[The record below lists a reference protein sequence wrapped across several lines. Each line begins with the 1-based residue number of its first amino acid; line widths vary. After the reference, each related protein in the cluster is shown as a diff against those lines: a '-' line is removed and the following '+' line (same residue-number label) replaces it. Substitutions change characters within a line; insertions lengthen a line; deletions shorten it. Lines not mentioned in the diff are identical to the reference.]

1 MVQKKQI
8 QTDSFLQFKYVSSP
22 LFSPDGKLISF
33 VVMSPD
39 LKKNRYPANLYLADN
54 DGKNVRQL
62 TVGGDAKTY
71 CWSGADTVLFSA
83 KRGEKYQQLAKEDSD
98 FTVFYEIS
106 VRGGEAQEAFCLP
119 IPVTGIR
126 RINDDLFLL
135 STFCHSGRQAFYETP
150 IEERQEKA
158 KEYNSECCYT
168 FEDQPFWTDNQGI
181 TSGRRSGV
189 CLYRRSTGELTRV
202 TDPFFSAVSV
212 DCDGKYVLLSGESY
226 TGSRPKLHGLYVYT
240 IATGETRCLIQPGTR
255 EVGISVLWGENAFF
269 ASKPAD
275 VHEDTRMY
283 CDMFLM
289 PLQGGEARLLRSY
302 DHYIGRGT
310 LNSDARLGGGRTM
323 KVEDG
328 VCYFVTTRGDSAH
341 LYALRRDGT
350 LEGIVTQEGSC
361 DSFDVQNGHVVVCG
375 LYGDQ
380 LAELYLDGEQI
391 TRFND
396 MSQWQI
402 SAPRSY
408 TFSASDGSELTG
420 WVMEPAGY
428 EPGRK
433 YPAILHI
440 HGGPCTAFSAIY
452 HHEMQVW
459 ANHGYFVVFCN
470 PRGSD
475 GKGEAFANIRGKYGT
490 IDYEDLMNFLDCALA
505 AYPDTDPE
513 RVGVTGG
520 SYGGFM
526 TNWIV
531 GHTDRFVCAVSQ
543 RSISNWIVMEH
554 TSDIGAYFAPREMA
568 ASTQTDVEKMW
579 FHSPL
584 KYAAHVKTPT
594 LFIHSDHDFRCHMV
608 ESVAMYSALIQQGV
622 ETQLCIIQGESHGLS
637 RNGHPSLRVTRMEK
651 ILAWLDAHL
660 LTGRPSAEA

>member
-310 LNSDARLGGGRTM
+310 LNSDARLGGGKGIM
-323 KVEDG
+323 AEGDKVLFLSTVGERSD
-328 VCYFVTTRGDSAH
+328 
-341 LYALRRDGT
+341 LYSVDAQGNISQPLTPD
-350 LEGIVTQEGSC
+350 GSC
-361 DSFDVQNGHVVVCG
+361 DSFDRFGGNTVWVGM
-375 LYGDQ
+375 YGSS
-380 LAELYLDGEQI
+380 LPELYLNGQAV
-391 TRFND
+391 TSFNKEYTETHQL
-396 MSQWQI
+396 SQPEPLAYHGDAEIQ
-402 SAPRSY
+402 
-408 TFSASDGSELTG
+408 G
-420 WVMEPAGY
+420 WVMKPTDY
-428 EPGRK
+428 EPGK
-433 YPAILHI
+433 KFPVIFHI

-594 LFIHSDHDFRCHMV
+594 LFIQSDADYRCWMA
-608 ESVAMYSALIQQGV
+608 EALSFYSALKINGV
-622 ETQLCIIQGESHGLS
+622 EARMCLFKGESHELS
-637 RNGHPSLRVTRMEK
+637 RSGRPQSRIRRMDE
-651 ILAWLDAHL
+651 ILAWMDGHL
-660 LTGRPSAEA
+660 KK